1 MIWRMR
7 ASHSTSEGL
16 PISGNIIFF
25 SSSGKICNS
34 FLKTSNLLLR
44 LLIKTAILMPAAK
57 KDDVNIVQIE
67 SEGFNQEKVGP
78 SLKSFPSHQIVLRT
92 IWKWFCSPRWIWC
105 FIAPLLSF
113 PGESAYPG
121 NEGRQWPPNLCWH
134 ACPQQCQA
142 HPHSGLIYI

>member
-1 MIWRMR
+1 MR

-57 KDDVNIVQIE
+57 KDDINIVQIE
-67 SEGFNQEKVGP
+67 SEGFNQEKVGS
-78 SLKSFPSHQIVLRT
+78 SLKKISSYQIVLRT
-92 IWKWFCSPRWIWC
+92 I
-105 FIAPLLSF
+105 
-113 PGESAYPG
+113 
-121 NEGRQWPPNLCWH
+121 
-134 ACPQQCQA
+134 
-142 HPHSGLIYI
+142 